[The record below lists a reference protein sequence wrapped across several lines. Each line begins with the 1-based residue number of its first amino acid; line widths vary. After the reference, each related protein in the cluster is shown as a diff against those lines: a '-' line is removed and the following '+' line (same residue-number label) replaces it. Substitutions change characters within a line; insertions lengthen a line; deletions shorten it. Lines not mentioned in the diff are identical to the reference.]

1 MIGVRRY
8 SGPNRSGICKC
19 GHSWRDHHLGVVMN
33 VEHYEATGESYVPQ
47 ECEFFGCNEMGGL
60 DRDGNDHCGHYVDMM
75 EEKEMN
81 WFTKLFRKTF
91 ATVKAEGSAAYR
103 VATHETKVIEA
114 KGVIIALKAA
124 EKVSHAALDELEAA
138 AAEIHKGR
146 DAIQARIE
154 TLRGTLGF

>member
-1 MIGVRRY
+1 MRGGLPDSMIGVRRY

-91 ATVKAEGSAAYR
+91 ATVKGR
-103 VATHETKVIEA
+103 
-114 KGVIIALKAA
+114 GVSG
-124 EKVSHAALDELEAA
+124 VPRGDTRDESNRGQ
-138 AAEIHKGR
+138 GR
-146 DAIQARIE
+146 NHCAQGCRESFAC
-154 TLRGTLGF
+154 